1 MNIESILMN
10 LRVLWRTDRII
21 ADIRMRHLL
30 VGLALRA
37 LAALI
42 AGFGLLM
49 LELSAYFALVQVLS
63 AISAAAIL
71 GAVNFAIA
79 AMLFVLASRPPSGR
93 ELELATQIHETSVEA
108 LQVEARAL
116 QSQLSGM
123 IQHPLNGILPS
134 LIVPLITVIIR
145 SLKTR
150 AAHSAPTAAAQQK

>member
-1 MNIESILMN
+1 MNIESILTN

-30 VGLALRA
+30 VGLGLKA

-42 AGFGLLM
+42 AGFGLMM
-49 LELSAYFALVQVLS
+49 LELSAYFALVQVWS

-71 GAVNFAIA
+71 GAIDLALA
-79 AMLFVLASRPPSGR
+79 AALFVFAARPPAGR
-93 ELELATQIHETSVEA
+93 ELALATEIHDNSVEA

-123 IQHPLNGILPS
+123 IHHPLNGVLPS

-150 AAHSAPTAAAQQK
+150 AAPSAPGAAAQQK

>member
-1 MNIESILMN
+1 MNIESIVTN

-30 VGLALRA
+30 AGLALRA

-42 AGFGLLM
+42 AGFGLMM
-49 LELSAYFALVQVLS
+49 LELSAYFALVQVWS

-79 AMLFVLASRPPSGR
+79 AVLFVLASRPPSGR
-93 ELELATQIHETSVEA
+93 ELELATQIHDTSVEA

-116 QSQLSGM
+116 QSQLTGM
-123 IQHPLNGILPS
+123 IQHPLNGVLPS

-150 AAHSAPTAAAQQK
+150 AAPPAPTAAAPQK

>member
-1 MNIESILMN
+1 MNIESILTN

-30 VGLALRA
+30 AGLALRA

-42 AGFGLLM
+42 AAFGLMM
-49 LELSAYFALVQVLS
+49 LELSAYFALVQVWS

-79 AMLFVLASRPPSGR
+79 AVLFVLASRPPSGR
-93 ELELATQIHETSVEA
+93 ELELASQIHDTSVEA
-108 LQVEARAL
+108 LQAEARAL
-116 QSQLSGM
+116 QSQLTGM
-123 IQHPLNGILPS
+123 IQHPLNGVLPS

-150 AAHSAPTAAAQQK
+150 APPPAPTAAAQQK

>member
-30 VGLALRA
+30 VGLGLKA
-37 LAALI
+37 LAALM
-42 AGFGLLM
+42 AGFGLMM
-49 LELSAYFALVQVLS
+49 LEVAAYFALVQVLS

-71 GAVNFAIA
+71 GVVNLAIA
-79 AMLFVLASRPPSGR
+79 AILFVLASRSPSGR
-93 ELELATQIHETSVEA
+93 ELELATQIHDTSVEA

-150 AAHSAPTAAAQQK
+150 AAPPGPTAAQQK

>member
-1 MNIESILMN
+1 MNIESIVTN

-30 VGLALRA
+30 TGLGLRA

-42 AGFGLLM
+42 AGFGLMM
-49 LELSAYFALVQVLS
+49 LEVSAYFALVQVWS

-71 GAVNFAIA
+71 GAVDFAIA
-79 AMLFVLASRPPSGR
+79 AVLFVLASRPPAGR
-93 ELELATQIHETSVEA
+93 ELSLATQIHETSVEA

-116 QSQLSGM
+116 QSQLTGM
-123 IQHPLNGILPS
+123 VQHPLNSVLPA

-150 AAHSAPTAAAQQK
+150 AAPTAAQQK